1 MRSTFSVTRRPFSP
15 VQGFACLRRI
25 ADAVKVQV
33 GRRSLVAVIGLALVV
48 AVVLLVQRT
57 GTSVISAAVTPNWR
71 FLLAGLAICAAV
83 QPLRALAW
91 TSTVRSPVG
100 FRAMYT
106 ASSVGSFLDTVLP
119 GRLGEASKVAVLK
132 VTAGPRWPGFSRAGG
147 SLLCA
152 HLLEMIA
159 FVLVGAA
166 SAFFL
171 PVPTWA
177 KITMLVGLPAAAG
190 GLLLASVLNAKL
202 RHRLPEGVGSFLA
215 GAAVPKGVML
225 RAGAILVLTWVA
237 RWFGML
243 FLLHAVGVRVGV
255 GVGVVGA
262 TGLVGGEMLRILE
275 ERAFPVGELRAY
287 ASARS
292 EGRRLAF
299 GVNVLVLPPGAEG
312 RPHYHEQQD
321 ELYFVHSGRARFDLP
336 GESRELG
343 PGGLCHVES
352 TTARQVTNVGDG
364 ELVLLVVGGKGGY
377 VERDGAPAD
386 PAELG

>member
-1 MRSTFSVTRRPFSP
+1 MRATSSTTRETRTPF
-15 VQGFACLRRI
+15 QGFGRARRI

-33 GRRSLVAVIGLALVV
+33 GRRTLAIVTGLVLLGAVA
-48 AVVLLVQRT
+48 LLVQRT
-57 GTSVISAAVTPNWR
+57 GTRVLSAAATPDWH

-91 TSTVRSPVG
+91 TSTVRSPAIG

-159 FVLVGAA
+159 FVLVGAG

-171 PVPTWA
+171 PVPAWA

-190 GLLLASVLNAKL
+190 GLVLASVLHGKFC
-202 RHRLPEGVGSFLA
+202 HRLPQGVGAFFE
-215 GAAVPKGVML
+215 GAAAPKGVMF

-243 FLLHAVGVRVGV
+243 FLLHAVGVHVGV
-255 GVGVVGA
+255 GSALLYMVVTGLANTMPFLPGNVGLYQGAAIGALAMAGHSGDSAIAASVFTPAAASLA
-262 TGLVGGEMLRILE
+262 TGVAALAGLAL
-275 ERAFPVGELRAY
+275 Y
-287 ASARS
+287 
-292 EGRRLAF
+292 GRRVGQL
-299 GVNVLVLPPGAEG
+299 
-312 RPHYHEQQD
+312 
-321 ELYFVHSGRARFDLP
+321 SRAAVRF
-336 GESRELG
+336 
-343 PGGLCHVES
+343 
-352 TTARQVTNVGDG
+352 
-364 ELVLLVVGGKGGY
+364 
-377 VERDGAPAD
+377 
-386 PAELG
+386 

>member
-1 MRSTFSVTRRPFSP
+1 
-15 VQGFACLRRI
+15 
-25 ADAVKVQV
+25 VKVQV
-33 GRRSLVAVIGLALVV
+33 GRRSLIAVIGLASAV
-48 AVVLLVQRT
+48 AVGLLVQRT
-57 GTSVISAAVTPNWR
+57 GTRTFSAAATPNWR
-71 FLLAGLAICAAV
+71 FLLAGLAISAAV

-171 PVPTWA
+171 PVPGWA
-177 KITMLVGLPAAAG
+177 KITMLVGLPAAVG
-190 GLLLASVLNAKL
+190 GLLLASMLNAKL

-215 GAAVPKGVML
+215 GAAAPKGIML

-237 RWFGML
+237 RWFGVL
-243 FLLHAVGVRVGV
+243 FLLHAVGVHVGIGSALLYMVVTGLANTMPFLPGNVGLYQGAAIGALAMAGHGGDTAIAASVFTPAAASLATAAAALVGLALYGRRVGQ
-255 GVGVVGA
+255 
-262 TGLVGGEMLRILE
+262 LS
-275 ERAFPVGELRAY
+275 RAAV
-287 ASARS
+287 
-292 EGRRLAF
+292 
-299 GVNVLVLPPGAEG
+299 
-312 RPHYHEQQD
+312 
-321 ELYFVHSGRARFDLP
+321 RF
-336 GESRELG
+336 
-343 PGGLCHVES
+343 
-352 TTARQVTNVGDG
+352 
-364 ELVLLVVGGKGGY
+364 
-377 VERDGAPAD
+377 
-386 PAELG
+386 

>member
-1 MRSTFSVTRRPFSP
+1 
-15 VQGFACLRRI
+15 
-25 ADAVKVQV
+25 VKVQV
-33 GRRSLVAVIGLALVV
+33 GRRSLIAVIGLASVV
-48 AVVLLVQRT
+48 AVGLLVQRT
-57 GTSVISAAVTPNWR
+57 GTRTFSAAATPNWR
-71 FLLAGLAICAAV
+71 FLLAGLAISAAV

-171 PVPTWA
+171 PVPGWA
-177 KITMLVGLPAAAG
+177 KITMLVGLPAAVG
-190 GLLLASVLNAKL
+190 GLLLASMLNAKL

-215 GAAVPKGVML
+215 GAAAPKGIML

-237 RWFGML
+237 RWFGVL
-243 FLLHAVGVRVGV
+243 FLLHAVGVHVGIGSALLYMVVTGLANTMPFLPGNVGLYQGAAIGALAMAGHGGDTAIAASVFTPAAASLATAAAALVGLALYGRRVGQ
-255 GVGVVGA
+255 
-262 TGLVGGEMLRILE
+262 LS
-275 ERAFPVGELRAY
+275 RAAV
-287 ASARS
+287 
-292 EGRRLAF
+292 
-299 GVNVLVLPPGAEG
+299 
-312 RPHYHEQQD
+312 
-321 ELYFVHSGRARFDLP
+321 RF
-336 GESRELG
+336 
-343 PGGLCHVES
+343 
-352 TTARQVTNVGDG
+352 
-364 ELVLLVVGGKGGY
+364 
-377 VERDGAPAD
+377 
-386 PAELG
+386 